1 MSENRDGVSETL
13 RWLAGKPSFS
23 VLTYQGYS
31 VNGVRYFTKDRDD
44 ARVVQNSGVSVVAKA
59 VQVCSAKDLNPV
71 ESDMTFYGII
81 LEVWELDYHNFKAPL
96 FLCKWAENDKGIK
109 IDDLGFTLVDF
120 NRQGHKK
127 DKYISVDQVH
137 QVFYIEDPVD
147 PAWSIVLTATTRD
160 YQDLYNDDDLGDTI
174 MEHPLF
180 CCNIPPCDVTTDDV
194 AHSVRPNV
202 EGTWVKN

>member
-1 MSENRDGVSETL
+1 M
-13 RWLAGKPSFS
+13 
-23 VLTYQGYS
+23 
-31 VNGVRYFTKDRDD
+31 NGVRYFTKDRDD

-59 VQVCSAKDLNPV
+59 VQVCGAKDLNPV

-174 MEHPLF
+174 MEHPPF